1 VEFDSDAQLSDGGL
15 VAVYFRVPHDTPAR
29 DVAGIGIGGARRR
42 GATVVIHQQHPT
54 ALHHH
59 VDQTYQHALICINQ
73 VSAL

>member
-1 VEFDSDAQLSDGGL
+1 MVAWLLST
-15 VAVYFRVPHDTPAR
+15 YFRVPHDTPAR
-29 DVAGIGIGGARRR
+29 DVAGIGIGARRR

-59 VDQTYQHALICINQ
+59 VDQTYQHALICINR